1 MIDPKRIM
9 ARKRLFEEE
18 IIHFLTI
25 PSGSEDGEDSSAA
38 DSDEDTERLRSTLSF
53 LPESLNDMEANQCP
67 STNEDTSHEN
77 RHEPSPRPSTSG
89 AISEPT
95 AGSPGY
101 DRLHKIRP
109 LLETLKKKCQ
119 SIPKREALSVDEQ
132 MCATK
137 ASNFLRQYLPNKP
150 HKWGYKLFIL
160 CDDRGFAY
168 DFEIYSGMEN
178 DPNLRSS
185 TEPDLGAS
193 ANIVVRLARFIPR
206 DQQYKLYFDNYYTSP
221 ELISYLSKQGI
232 QSLGT
237 LNKGRLGKDLN
248 IPSLKDLKKDKI
260 DRGSSE
266 EWVANV
272 DDTEIA
278 TIMWYDNKP
287 VVLSSSFVG
296 REPVHQ
302 VKRYCKKAKKYIY
315 VDCPQ
320 IVKIYNQHMGGVDL
334 LDSFL
339 GKYKIK
345 IRTRKWYLR
354 LFYHLLDVVVINSWL
369 LYRRVGEQ
377 NGTPTPLKLR
387 DFKFEVAKS
396 LCMSGLSMN
405 KKRGRPSSAS
415 TEIELKRTKRNTAIL
430 PPPDVRS
437 DGFEHYPIWG
447 LKRQRCVRCDISIR
461 IPPLM
466 LRRDLDEFQSDLH
479 HRSSVMRRDAAL
491 LFLH

>member
-1 MIDPKRIM
+1 MYKFSIQKNVSKPFHISVSELKKFLGICLTMSLAPLPNIRMYWASELGIPLIM
-9 ARKRLFEEE
+9 ETMPINYFKKICQYL
-18 IIHFLTI
+18 HFNDNSLQP
-25 PSGSEDGEDSSAA
+25 PS
-38 DSDEDTERLRSTLSF
+38 
-53 LPESLNDMEANQCP
+53 
-67 STNEDTSHEN
+67 
-77 RHEPSPRPSTSG
+77 
-89 AISEPT
+89 
-95 AGSPGY
+95 GSPGY

-447 LKRQRCVRCDISIR
+447 LKRQRCKYPGCKGKTFITCEKCRVELCFYKDKNCFRN
-461 IPPLM
+461 
-466 LRRDLDEFQSDLH
+466 FHQ
-479 HRSSVMRRDAAL
+479 
-491 LFLH
+491 